1 MNSTQESRQGTAVV
15 IGGSMAGLLAA
26 RVLSDFYREVLVV
39 EKDDLPNGPELR
51 PGTPQAFH
59 PHRLT
64 PRGLELLERYFP
76 GFNEELLGHG
86 APSSLNGF
94 NHMSNEHGIL
104 VLGPDPDNNASCT
117 RALLEWVIR
126 RRAQAVP
133 GIRFLTKQE
142 VTGLLSSPDGASVT
156 GVLIRERGSEGQRR
170 TLAAD
175 LVVETGGRA
184 SRLTAWLSELGY
196 EVPAPDRL
204 HLNLGY
210 STRRYRV
217 PEGMERTW
225 NVIHTSGRASEGT
238 ATGVFG
244 PIENGL
250 AESVLYS
257 AGGVYP
263 TTEAESYAQEA
274 GALTSP
280 VLAEAIR
287 DLEPLGPPRAFRV
300 PELVRRRYGH
310 MTSWPAGLLV
320 LGDAFC
326 HFDPIFGQGITVAS
340 MEAEL
345 LEECL
350 REEREQP
357 RAGFELRA
365 LGRMQ
370 ELIEPAWW
378 LNCTAALRWK
388 GVEYAGA
395 APLEGVE
402 FAQRYFDQYHRHAMQ
417 TQSMELY
424 GLFWAVN
431 TLFAPPGEL
440 VRPEL
445 VEAVLAGA
453 PETDRTWF
461 DALAQQHGVRPAEL
475 PAALLPAFFRSA
487 AAEAPRA

>member
-1 MNSTQESRQGTAVV
+1 MNEMQECRQQRAVV

-26 RVLSDFYREVLVV
+26 GVLSGFYEEVIVV
-39 EKDDLPNGPELR
+39 EKDELPDGPELR

-86 APSSLNGF
+86 APSTLNGF

-104 VLGPDPDNNASCT
+104 VMGPDPENHASCT
-117 RALLEWVIR
+117 RSLLEWVIR
-126 RRAQAVP
+126 RRARAVP

-142 VTGLLSSPDGASVT
+142 VTGLLSPPDSTAVT
-156 GVLIRERGSEGQRR
+156 GVLVRERGSEGQRR

-175 LVVETGGRA
+175 LVVETGGRV
-184 SRLTAWLSELGY
+184 SRLTAWLNELGY

-217 PEGMERTW
+217 PDGTERSW
-225 NVIHTSGRASEGT
+225 NVIHTSGCASEGR
-238 ATGVFG
+238 ATGVFS

-263 TTEAESYAQEA
+263 TTEAERYAQEA

-310 MTSWPAGLLV
+310 MTRWPAGLLV

-326 HFDPIFGQGITVAS
+326 HFDPIFGQGITVAA

-350 REEREQP
+350 REERGQP
-357 RAGFELRA
+357 REGFELRV

-388 GVEYAGA
+388 GVEYTGTVQ
-395 APLEGVE
+395 LEGVE
-402 FAQRYFDQYHRHAMQ
+402 FAQRYLDQYHRHVMQ
-417 TQSMELY
+417 EQSMELY

-431 TLFAPPGEL
+431 TLLAPPNEL

-445 VEAVLAGA
+445 MDAVLAGA
-453 PETDRTWF
+453 SENDRAWF
-461 DALAQQHGVRPAEL
+461 DALAQQHGVRTSGL
-475 PAALLPAFFRSA
+475 PAVLLPSFFCST
-487 AAEAPRA
+487 AAEVPKA